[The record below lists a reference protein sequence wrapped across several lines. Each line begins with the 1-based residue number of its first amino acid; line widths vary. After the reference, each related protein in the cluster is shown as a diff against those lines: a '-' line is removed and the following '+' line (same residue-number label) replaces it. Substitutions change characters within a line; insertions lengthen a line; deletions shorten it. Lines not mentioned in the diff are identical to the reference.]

1 MNMEQRG
8 RSSYLG
14 ASFNFVN
21 SIVGAG
27 IIGIPYAVS
36 ECGFFTG
43 IMMLTFV
50 AYLVNRS
57 VLMLIECGIK
67 ARKYN
72 FEDVSKHYLGTKGF
86 YITLLFMFIFAYG
99 AQVAYLVIVG
109 DTIPV
114 VSKILFH
121 SSFTDRTAVVT
132 LLAVFI
138 ILPLCFLKNLSSLS
152 WTSMLSIFADT
163 LLILILVVASPEE
176 ASREKIKPV
185 FNFINSSLF
194 AGIGTIS
201 FAFVCQHNCFLV
213 FQSLTEQTYDNWKKV
228 ANLSVGFSFFLW

>member
-72 FEDVSKHYLGTKGF
+72 
-86 YITLLFMFIFAYG
+86 FAYG